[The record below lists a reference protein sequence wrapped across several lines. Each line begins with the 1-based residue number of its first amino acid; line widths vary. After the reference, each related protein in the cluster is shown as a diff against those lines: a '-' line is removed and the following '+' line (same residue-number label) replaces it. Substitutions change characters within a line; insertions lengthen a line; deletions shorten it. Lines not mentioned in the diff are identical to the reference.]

1 MKPRQQLAMDLG
13 RKIPGCVTGVDFGHG
28 CLMVD
33 NRIFAFTRADD
44 SAALKLPEA
53 RIAGLIDEGE
63 MHRLIMGRRTM
74 REWVVV
80 PNIMEPGNLPLLRE
94 AKAYVAS
101 LPQEKRRRSAK
112 KSSKKEAK
120 KVAAKKVEKTAA
132 KAANKITKKTA
143 GKTR

>member
-1 MKPRQQLAMDLG
+1 MKLRQQLAMDLG
-13 RKIPGCVTGVDFGHG
+13 KKIPGCMADINSGHG

-53 RIAGLIDEGE
+53 RIAELIVQGE
-63 MHRLIMGRRTM
+63 MYNLIMGKRTM

-80 PNIMEPGNLPLLRE
+80 PNIMEPGNLPLLIE

-101 LPQEKRRRSAK
+101 LPQEKRRRTAK
-112 KSSKKEAK
+112 KSSKEVAK
-120 KVAAKKVEKTAA
+120 KA
-132 KAANKITKKTA
+132 TKKAT

>member
-1 MKPRQQLAMDLG
+1 MKPRQQLAMDLVK
-13 RKIPGCVTGVDFGHG
+13 KIPGCMVDVDSGHG

-53 RIAGLIDEGE
+53 RIAELMAEGE
-63 MHRLIMGRRTM
+63 MYNLIMGKRTM

-80 PNIMEPGNLPLLRE
+80 PNIMEPGNLPLLIE

-101 LPQEKRRRSAK
+101 LPQEKRRRAAK
-112 KSSKKEAK
+112 KSSKK
-120 KVAAKKVEKTAA
+120 AAR
-132 KAANKITKKTA
+132 KATKKAT